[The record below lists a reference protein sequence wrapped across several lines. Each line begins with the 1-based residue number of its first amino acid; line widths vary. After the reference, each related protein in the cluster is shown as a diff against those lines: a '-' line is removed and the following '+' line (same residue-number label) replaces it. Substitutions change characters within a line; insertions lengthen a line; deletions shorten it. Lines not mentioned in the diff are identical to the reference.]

1 MADEEGGSGLETTT
15 KRPGKAW
22 ITFKKFLPIY
32 LMALPG
38 LAYLIINNYVP
49 MAGLVV
55 AFKNFSAK
63 RGIWGSAW
71 AGLKNF
77 QYLFGTS
84 DAWVITRNTIGY
96 NILFIVIGTTMSVT
110 IAILLSEIRGRKKSK
125 FYQSVILLPYLVSW
139 VIISYLVFG
148 FLSAETGFI
157 NNSILGSMG
166 LDPVSWYNE
175 PKFWPVIIV
184 LVYLWQGMGYH
195 SIVYFASVVGI
206 DRGYYEA
213 AEIEGASHWQ
223 KIRHIT
229 LPLIRPTIIT
239 MVLLAVGKIFY
250 SDFGLFYQ
258 VPMNSGAVYSTTSV
272 IDTYVYK
279 GLLEQGNIGM
289 SAAAGL
295 YQSLVGFVV
304 VILANLAVRK
314 IDKDSAFF

>member
-1 MADEEGGSGLETTT
+1 METTV
-15 KRPGKAW
+15 KRPGRARK
-22 ITFKKFLPIY
+22 TLKKFLPIY
-32 LMALPG
+32 IMALPG
-38 LAYLIINNYVP
+38 LAYLIINNYIP

-55 AFKNFSAK
+55 AFKSFSAK
-63 RGIWGSAW
+63 KGIWGSSW
-71 AGLKNF
+71 AGFKNF
-77 QYLFGTS
+77 KYLFGTE
-84 DAWVITRNTIGY
+84 DAWTITRNTLGY
-96 NILFIVIGTTMSVT
+96 NIMFIVVGTIMSVT
-110 IAILLSEIRGRKKSK
+110 IAILLSEIRGRRKSK
-125 FYQSVILLPYLVSW
+125 LYQSIILLPYLVSW

-148 FLSAETGFI
+148 FLSAENGFI
-157 NNSILGSMG
+157 NNTILGNLGM
-166 LDPVSWYNE
+166 DPISWYNE
-175 PKFWPVIIV
+175 AKYWPVII
-184 LVYLWQGMGYH
+184 LLAYLWQGMGYH

-213 AEIEGASHWQ
+213 AEIEGATHWQ

-239 MVLLAVGKIFY
+239 MVLLSVGKIFY

-258 VPMNSGAVYSTTSV
+258 VPMHSGAIYSTTSV
-272 IDTYVYK
+272 IDIYVYN